1 MTQERKIG
9 IIVWFAILMSV
20 VLYAVIISLIK
31 VEPKEIAFNKN
42 IFLVLGGIFAILP
55 YLMKYYKPLQMA
67 VPFGV
72 VIAEIPGILGLVVY
86 FAFSDKSLAYR
97 LIAISFASILF
108 LFPSEKKENR
118 KEDEYLKPPSIE

>member
-55 YLMKYYKPLQMA
+55 YLMKYFKPLQIA

-72 VIAEIPGILGLVVY
+72 VIAEIPAILGLAVY

-97 LIAISFASILF
+97 LIAISFVSILF
-108 LFPSEKKENR
+108 LFPAENKSEKNP
-118 KEDEYLKPPSIE
+118 DDFQNPPPIE